1 MLSLDAGDGCAG
13 KDPAGETHMPGIS
26 TRRFMGMILVG
37 CLVGILSANVG
48 WGEPTDRRGEPRS
61 SAAEAPTTR
70 NWPHLHR
77 WQHLLPLG
85 AEKTQTIAIQQPV
98 RDEEDTGPEL
108 SLGDCLT
115 LVIERHPHLQAVRA
129 SIAASEGGYK
139 ALLRFGTVGTLF
151 SPDLQVRKQQAQ
163 RGLEAVLGDYQR
175 VHNEL
180 VEDTI
185 RMYYTVVYAQQQK
198 GIADEV
204 VEQLQELVDVLENI
218 IKKATTPDELGGLTT
233 EKVLTVKIGLREAKQ
248 LQATAIVGRKRA
260 KAALRQLMH
269 VTPEFAFRLQD
280 KELPVMAQMV
290 EITRE
295 KVVDFA
301 LARRPEL
308 ALAAAGVDIFRLE
321 VYAQSRIPF
330 RRVVPTFASG
340 ADLHARDVPQAQRG
354 KEYRPGG
361 IIPEMPTQ
369 LVGTKYDRVARA
381 LEFSHKAEAMYDNVR
396 SLITLEAEN
405 AYLEFELASEKL
417 RLAKEKND
425 LALELLKLARK
436 NIPLAKTGREQIYQ
450 VEVLAAKAQAD
461 YVEAVHQ
468 HLLALAALERIT
480 AGGITP
486 AFPGRQRTR
495 ACNQV
500 LQSENPS
507 APEKDKK

>member
-1 MLSLDAGDGCAG
+1 MLCLDAGDGCVEEG
-13 KDPAGETHMPGIS
+13 ICGETLMFGIG
-26 TRRFMGMILVG
+26 TRRFLGMTGIGIIVG
-37 CLVGILSANVG
+37 FLATPVSWSDPPG
-48 WGEPTDRRGEPRS
+48 RRKALDDPF
-61 SAAEAPTTR
+61 ATTR
-70 NWPHLHR
+70 TPPSVDWPHLQR
-77 WQHLLPLG
+77 WERLLPAQ
-85 AEKTQTIAIQQPV
+85 AESTVLETLQQPV
-98 RDEEDTGPEL
+98 SEEAESGPEL
-108 SLGDCLT
+108 SLGDCIN
-115 LVIERHPHLQAVRA
+115 LVLERHPHLKAVQA
-129 SIAASEGGYK
+129 SIAATEGGYR
-139 ALLRFGTVGTLF
+139 ALLRFGTVGTLL
-151 SPDLQVRKQQAQ
+151 SPDLEVRKQQAQ
-163 RGLEAVLGDYQR
+163 RGLEGALGEYQR

-185 RMYYTVVYAQQQK
+185 RLYYTAVYAQQQK
-198 GIADEV
+198 AIADEV
-204 VEQLQELVDVLENI
+204 VEQLQDLIEILENI

-233 EKVLTVKIGLREAKQ
+233 EKVLTVKIGLREARQ

-260 KAALRQLMH
+260 RAALRQLMH
-269 VTPEFAFRLQD
+269 VPPDYAFRLKD
-280 KELPVMAQMV
+280 KELPVMAQMAEV
-290 EITRE
+290 TRE
-295 KVVDFA
+295 KVVELA
-301 LARRPEL
+301 LQRRPEL

-340 ADLHARDVPQAQRG
+340 ADLHSRDVPHAQRG

-369 LVGTKYDRVARA
+369 LVGSKYDRVARA
-381 LEFSHKAEAMYDNVR
+381 LNFSHKAEAMYDNVR

-405 AYLEFELASEKL
+405 GYLELELAREKV

-461 YVEAVHQ
+461 YVEAVYQ

-486 AFPGRQRTR
+486 QFPGRTLP
-495 ACNQV
+495 AGPN
-500 LQSENPS
+500 LQNPHN
-507 APEKDKK
+507 K

>member
-1 MLSLDAGDGCAG
+1 
-13 KDPAGETHMPGIS
+13 MPRIS
-26 TRRFMGMILVG
+26 TRRFLGMIAAGMIAG
-37 CLVGILSANVG
+37 CLLAPVSWSQPPARQGTAA
-48 WGEPTDRRGEPRS
+48 RS
-61 SAAEAPTTR
+61 LTPSSSPALPD
-70 NWPHLHR
+70 WPHLQR
-77 WQHLLPLG
+77 WQRLLPVA
-85 AEKTQTIAIQQPV
+85 AESAPLETFQKPLT
-98 RDEEDTGPEL
+98 EEAETGPEL
-108 SLGDCLT
+108 SLGECIA
-115 LVIERHPHLQAVRA
+115 LVIERHPHLKAVKA
-129 SIAASEGGYK
+129 STAASEGGYR
-139 ALLRFGTVGTLF
+139 ALLRFGTVGTLL
-151 SPDLQVRKQQAQ
+151 SPDLEVRKQQAQ
-163 RGLEAVLGDYQR
+163 RGLEGAASEYQR

-185 RMYYTVVYAQQQK
+185 RLYFTAVYAQQQK
-198 GIADEV
+198 AIADEV
-204 VEQLQELVDVLENI
+204 VEQLQDLIEILENI

-269 VTPEFAFRLQD
+269 VEPDFAFRLKD
-280 KELPVMAQMV
+280 KELPVMTQMAEV
-290 EITRE
+290 TRE
-295 KVVDFA
+295 KVVQLA

-340 ADLHARDVPQAQRG
+340 ADLHSRDVPQAQRG

-369 LVGTKYDRVARA
+369 LVGSKYDRVARA
-381 LEFSHKAEAMYDNVR
+381 MDFSQKAEAMYDNVR

-405 AYLEFELASEKL
+405 AYLEFELANEKV

-425 LALELLKLARK
+425 LAIELLKLARK

-461 YVEAVHQ
+461 YVEAVYQ

-486 AFPGRQRTR
+486 AFPGR
-495 ACNQV
+495 A
-500 LQSENPS
+500 LPS
-507 APEKDKK
+507 KPASPKP

>member
-1 MLSLDAGDGCAG
+1 
-13 KDPAGETHMPGIS
+13 MPRIS
-26 TRRFMGMILVG
+26 TRRFLGMIAAGLV
-37 CLVGILSANVG
+37 VGILTAPAG
-48 WGEPTDRRGEPRS
+48 WGESLDRKTPRTPGYGS
-61 SAAEAPTTR
+61 VPSPQRWPHLQRWEHLLPAAAEATE
-70 NWPHLHR
+70 
-77 WQHLLPLG
+77 
-85 AEKTQTIAIQQPV
+85 AVFQQPV
-98 RDEEDTGPEL
+98 KEEDETGPEL
-108 SLGDCLT
+108 SLGDCIA
-115 LVIERHPHLQAVRA
+115 LVIERHPHLKAVRA
-129 SIAASEGGYK
+129 SISATEGGYK
-139 ALLRFGTVGTLF
+139 ALLRFGTVGTLL
-151 SPDLQVRKQQAQ
+151 SPDLEVRKMQAQ
-163 RGLEAVLGDYQR
+163 RGLEGALGEYQR

-185 RMYYTVVYAQQQK
+185 RLYYTAVYAQQQK
-198 GIADEV
+198 AIADDV
-204 VEQLQELVDVLENI
+204 VEQLQDLIEVLENI

-260 KAALRQLMH
+260 RAALRQLMH
-269 VTPEFAFRLQD
+269 VEPDFAFRLKD
-280 KELPVMAQMV
+280 KELPVMAQMAEV
-290 EITRE
+290 TRE
-295 KVVDFA
+295 KVVELA

-340 ADLHARDVPQAQRG
+340 ADLHSRDVPQAQRG

-369 LVGTKYDRVARA
+369 LVGSKYDRVARA
-381 LEFSHKAEAMYDNVR
+381 MDFSQKAEAMYENVR

-425 LALELLKLARK
+425 LAIELLKLARK

-480 AGGITP
+480 AGGISP
-486 AFPGRQRTR
+486 AFPGRTPAPRSG
-495 ACNQV
+495 AG
-500 LQSENPS
+500 S
-507 APEKDKK
+507 ATPANPEKEKK

>member
-1 MLSLDAGDGCAG
+1 
-13 KDPAGETHMPGIS
+13 MPRS
-26 TRRFMGMILVG
+26 CTRRFLGMTTLGMIAG
-37 CLVGILSANVG
+37 CLLAPVS
-48 WGEPTDRRGEPRS
+48 WSQPPTRQGTAAHSLTPPRTG
-61 SAAEAPTTR
+61 PRTD
-70 NWPHLHR
+70 WPHLQR
-77 WQHLLPLG
+77 WQQLLPIA
-85 AEKTQTIAIQQPV
+85 AESAPLEALQQPV
-98 RDEEDTGPEL
+98 TEEAETGPEL
-108 SLGDCLT
+108 SLGECIA
-115 LVIERHPHLQAVRA
+115 LVIERHPHLKAVKA
-129 SIAASEGGYK
+129 SIAASEGGYR
-139 ALLRFGTVGTLF
+139 ALLRFGTVGTLL
-151 SPDLQVRKQQAQ
+151 SPDLEVRKQQAQ
-163 RGLEAVLGDYQR
+163 RGLEGAAGEYQR

-185 RMYYTVVYAQQQK
+185 RLYYTAVYAQQQK
-198 GIADEV
+198 AIADEV
-204 VEQLQELVDVLENI
+204 VEQLQDLIEILENI

-269 VTPEFAFRLQD
+269 VEPDFAFRLKD
-280 KELPVMAQMV
+280 KELPVMAQMAEV
-290 EITRE
+290 TRE
-295 KVVDFA
+295 KVVQLA

-340 ADLHARDVPQAQRG
+340 ADLHSRDVPQAQRG

-369 LVGTKYDRVARA
+369 LVGSKYDRVARA
-381 LEFSHKAEAMYDNVR
+381 LDFSHKAEAMYDNVR

-405 AYLEFELASEKL
+405 GYLEFELASEKV

-461 YVEAVHQ
+461 YVEAVYQ

-486 AFPGRQRTR
+486 AFPGR
-495 ACNQV
+495 A
-500 LQSENPS
+500 LPS
-507 APEKDKK
+507 SSPAAPKP